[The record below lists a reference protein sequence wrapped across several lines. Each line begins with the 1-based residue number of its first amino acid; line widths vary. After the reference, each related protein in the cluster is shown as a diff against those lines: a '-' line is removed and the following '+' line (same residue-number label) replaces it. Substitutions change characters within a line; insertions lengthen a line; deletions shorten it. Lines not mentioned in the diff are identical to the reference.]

1 VECAGAAGYAIIGAA
16 ALFFGA
22 HFLTNIAPL
31 GTTGDLFSSGTI
43 AIISAV
49 VGVEVTGGFVLLMQV
64 FLNQVLEESV
74 GKRQ

>member
-1 VECAGAAGYAIIGAA
+1 
-16 ALFFGA
+16 
-22 HFLTNIAPL
+22 L

-64 FLNQVLEESV
+64 FLEQVIEESV